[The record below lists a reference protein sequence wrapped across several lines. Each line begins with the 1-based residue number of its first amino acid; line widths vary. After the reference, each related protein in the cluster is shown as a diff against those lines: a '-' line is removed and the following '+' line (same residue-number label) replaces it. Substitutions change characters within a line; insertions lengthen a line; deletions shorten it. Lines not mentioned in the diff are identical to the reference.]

1 MNICDNSVCCWVS
14 DGRGHSSLFLFLS
27 LGKSS
32 ILFNIYICRC
42 LEVGFV
48 FLWVLY
54 EPILIMMSIWRCPGS
69 AGAALQLCSVS
80 LEAQLGK
87 SGCRCSSSPGVRT
100 SWSLQKAK
108 KVAESWRVLVGR
120 SGHTWNRCMEN
131 KARAHT
137 GMLLL

>member
-1 MNICDNSVCCWVS
+1 MS

-32 ILFNIYICRC
+32 ILFNIYICWC
-42 LEVGFV
+42 LEVGFLL
-48 FLWVLY
+48 LWVLY
-54 EPILIMMSIWRCPGS
+54 EPMLIMMSVWRCSGS

-80 LEAQLGK
+80 FEAQLGK
-87 SGCRCSSSPGVRT
+87 LGVAAPGVRT
-100 SWSLQKAK
+100 SCSLQKAK

-120 SGHTWNRCMEN
+120 SGHTWNKCMEN

-137 GMLLL
+137 GMLL